1 MRPHLPRLLV
11 GLALATAIGCTESD
25 HQSPFAVPLPGEI
38 PNTFDP
44 DNPTRA
50 RRLPP
55 LEKADLAPPPIG
67 ASTLAIRG
75 QRALVSDSDRD
86 RVLLIDL
93 TTEAV
98 VTTWPF
104 PGAEPGRLAFD
115 ATGARAYVVLR
126 QTGEIA
132 RLDLAASTNGAPDR
146 ATPDHRWSPC
156 PSPRGVDVAPDGAV
170 HVACLGGLLLAFD
183 PDGRETSR
191 QRLAPDL
198 RDVAVDPQGG
208 LWISRFRSADLYRID
223 PDGNTRLLSLADPER
238 DDPGDALDSFS
249 HTVAWRL
256 RATDAGALVVHQ
268 RAALGEVSV
277 ETTGGYGS
285 PDTCSPGIVAAA
297 VTTLDR
303 TGRVTARWTTATAV
317 LAVDAIPL
325 SAHQIALA
333 APGNRSLRTTA
344 PLIGRDP
351 GCASEP
357 DPAADDR
364 AGERQFVAVDRSEA
378 GDLWYFS
385 REPALLVEASGRTIP
400 LGGARTFDSGHDL
413 FHVDAGAGI
422 ACASCHPEGGED
434 GHTWVFSDTGARRTQ
449 PLHGGLKGTEPF
461 HWSGDLDNFGALA
474 GEVFARRMG
483 GPTVPRALLG
493 AWIDWIET
501 VPMPIADLGADPAAA
516 ERGRLIFEDPTVAC
530 ASCHTGARLAD
541 RDTYDVGTG
550 EPLQTP
556 TLRNI
561 ALRGPFMHDGCAAG
575 LIDRFGP
582 CGGGDAHGHVSGLDA
597 PAIADLLAYLHTL

>member
-1 MRPHLPRLLV
+1 MRPHLPRLLL
-11 GLALATAIGCTESD
+11 GLALAATTGCTESD
-25 HQSPFAVPLPGEI
+25 HQSPIAVPLPGEI
-38 PNTFDP
+38 PSTFDP
-44 DNPTRA
+44 DSPTRT

-55 LEKADLAPPPIG
+55 LEKASIPPPPIG
-67 ASTLAIRG
+67 ASTLVIRG
-75 QRALVSDSDRD
+75 QHALVSDSDRD
-86 RVLLIDL
+86 RVLLVDL
-93 TTEAV
+93 AAETV
-98 VTTWPF
+98 VATWAF

-115 ATGARAYVVLR
+115 ATGERAYVVLR
-126 QTGEIA
+126 RTGEIA
-132 RLDLAASTNGAPDR
+132 RLALAHLDR
-146 ATPDHRWSPC
+146 ADPATPDRRWSPC
-156 PSPRGVDVAPDGAV
+156 PSPRGIDVAPDGTV

-183 PDGRETSR
+183 PDGRETHR

-208 LWISRFRSADLYRID
+208 LWISRFRTADLYRID
-223 PDGNTRLLSLADPER
+223 LDGTARLISLADPER
-238 DDPGDALDSFS
+238 DDLSEGLDSFS

-256 RATDAGALVVHQ
+256 RATDTGALVVHQ
-268 RAALGEVSV
+268 RAGRGAVSI

-285 PDTCSPGIVAAA
+285 FDTCSPGIVAAA

-303 TGRVTARWTTATAV
+303 TGRVTARWNAFSAV
-317 LAVDAIPL
+317 LAVDAVPL
-325 SAHQIALA
+325 SPHQMALA

-344 PLIGRDP
+344 PRIGPDP
-351 GCASEP
+351 RCAPEP
-357 DPAADDR
+357 EPAADDR
-364 AGERQFVAVDRSEA
+364 AGERQFVALDLGPT

-385 REPALLVEASGRTIP
+385 REPALLVEASGRTIS
-400 LGGARTFDSGHDL
+400 LGGAPTFDSGHDL

-461 HWSGDLDNFGALA
+461 HWSGDLSDFGALA

-483 GPTVPRALLG
+483 GPTVPRALLD

-530 ASCHTGARLAD
+530 ASCHSGARLAD
-541 RDTYDVGTG
+541 RDTHDVGTG

-561 ALRGPFMHDGCAAG
+561 ALRGPYMHDGCAG
-575 LIDRFGP
+575 DLTDRFGG
-582 CGGGDAHGHVSGLDA
+582 CGGGDAHGHVSGLDDG
-597 PAIADLLAYLHTL
+597 AIADLVAYLHTL